1 MSNFLKKLFG
11 KKNKEEVPNIQN
23 QQNDINK
30 QVTNNENQS
39 IIEPEQPITF
49 NQNLNIGNQTVNPL
63 GFQPT
68 LPTDNIQ
75 NNINNQEYNLN
86 PQPIDSNDQVTE
98 QQASMINTNSQPE
111 LNVIPQ
117 PIRNQIQPQQQIV
130 PSNEVN
136 NVANQQPITFNQ
148 EPLPQQAQPGVLNV
162 IPTLGPT
169 PNPTDPNQNN
179 VNNQNM

>member
-68 LPTDNIQ
+68 SPTDNIQ

-86 PQPIDSNDQVTE
+86 
-98 QQASMINTNSQPE
+98 
-111 LNVIPQ
+111 PQ

>member
-1 MSNFLKKLFG
+1 MSNFFKKIFG
-11 KKNKEEVPNIQN
+11 KKNKEEVPNNQN
-23 QQNDINK
+23 QQSNINE
-30 QVTNNENQS
+30 QETNNENQN
-39 IIEPEQPITF
+39 IIQPEQAITF
-49 NQNLNIGNQTVNPL
+49 NQNMNIGNQSVNPL

-68 LPTDNIQ
+68 SPTDNIQ
-75 NNINNQEYNLN
+75 NILNNQEYNLN
-86 PQPIDSNDQVTE
+86 QQPTEFNNQVTE

-117 PIRNQIQPQQQIV
+117 PIQNQIQPQQQVI

-136 NVANQQPITFNQ
+136 NVVNQQSITFNQ

-169 PNPTDPNQNN
+169 VPNQNN

>member
-1 MSNFLKKLFG
+1 MSNFFKKLFG
-11 KKNKEEVPNIQN
+11 KKNKEEVPNNQN
-23 QQNDINK
+23 QQKDINE
-30 QVTNNENQS
+30 QVTTNENQN
-39 IIEPEQPITF
+39 IIQPELPITF
-49 NQNLNIGNQTVNPL
+49 NQNLNVGNQTINPL

-68 LPTDNIQ
+68 SPTDNIQ
-75 NNINNQEYNLN
+75 TNINQPEYNLN
-86 PQPIDSNDQVTE
+86 PQPIEFNNQVIE
-98 QQASMINTNSQPE
+98 QASMINKNSQPE

-117 PIRNQIQPQQQIV
+117 PIQNQIQPPQQVV

-136 NVANQQPITFNQ
+136 NVANPQPVTFNQ

-169 PNPTDPNQNN
+169 PNPTVPNQNN

>member
-1 MSNFLKKLFG
+1 MGNLFEKIFG
-11 KKNKEEVPNIQN
+11 KKKQETVFNNINSQN
-23 QQNDINK
+23 NINNQDATNQN
-30 QVTNNENQS
+30 

-49 NQNLNIGNQTVNPL
+49 NQNINVGNQTVNPL

-68 LPTDNIQ
+68 LPTNNIQ
-75 NNINNQEYNLN
+75 NNLNNQEYNLN
-86 PQPIDSNDQVTE
+86 PQPIDFNNQVTE
-98 QQASMINTNSQPE
+98 QQVSMINKNYQPE

-117 PIRNQIQPQQQIV
+117 PIQNQIQPQQQIV

-148 EPLPQQAQPGVLNV
+148 AQQNEVINV
-162 IPTLGPT
+162 IPTLGTT